1 MGEIQDDLKRQEI
14 NLDKVNEQLLNIL
27 SLLIVLES
35 DMEAQKSDSV
45 HLRLVGM
52 VHDGVKNIQE
62 NLPKSSSRKE

>member
-1 MGEIQDDLKRQEI
+1 MGENQDGLKRQEI
-14 NLDKVNEQLLNIL
+14 NLDKVNEELLDIL

-52 VHDGVKNIQE
+52 VHDGVKRIQG
-62 NLPKSSSRKE
+62 NLPKSGSQEE